1 MQRKYI
7 YAIVIW
13 LTIILVTTE
22 YYFNFNVY
30 NKNISENE
38 LSEKFDETYGEIQK
52 NIELNSTMTIKN
64 IQNDDKNI
72 SYIYK
77 IEIDDV
83 VGAKRIL
90 LNNKEKFIVFT
101 ANGEAQI
108 LLNSNESITIYDLPE
123 NTKFSVEQINE
134 LADTYITKIN
144 NEEKSSITGSTSI
157 ETNLEFE
164 NNVIVKEPIKEEQE
178 EVKEE
183 IKKEEQDNPVTED
196 SIKMT
201 FILVITLLVIVI
213 LLKNIKIKRFE

>member
-1 MQRKYI
+1 
-7 YAIVIW
+7 
-13 LTIILVTTE
+13 
-22 YYFNFNVY
+22 
-30 NKNISENE
+30 
-38 LSEKFDETYGEIQK
+38 
-52 NIELNSTMTIKN
+52 
-64 IQNDDKNI
+64 
-72 SYIYK
+72 
-77 IEIDDV
+77 
-83 VGAKRIL
+83 
-90 LNNKEKFIVFT
+90 
-101 ANGEAQI
+101 
-108 LLNSNESITIYDLPE
+108 
-123 NTKFSVEQINE
+123 

-144 NEEKSSITGSTSI
+144 NEEKSSITGNTSI